1 MSARSLA
8 SASAWAQRLQ
18 VSLEGLGAAS
28 NLLLLTGVGASFVVS
43 YLSGLITN
51 GGRRLASNEM
61 SRRARFGFA
70 DSLEIGAELP

>member
-1 MSARSLA
+1 MSTRLLA
-8 SASAWAQRLQ
+8 SACACAQRLQ

-28 NLLLLTGVGASFVVS
+28 NLLLLTGVGASFIVS
-43 YLSGLITN
+43 YLSGRTISSGL
-51 GGRRLASNEM
+51 RLASNEM

>member
-1 MSARSLA
+1 LSPKCLA
-8 SASAWAQRLQ
+8 SACACAQRLQ
-18 VSLEGLGAAS
+18 LTLEGLGAAS

-43 YLSGLITN
+43 YLPDHITN
-51 GGRRLASNEM
+51 GGVRLASNEM